1 MWIEIWWSMANGD
14 KAEYDRIKATNVLEF
29 WKLFDLWKARNES
42 ERDALEQQKNA
53 RNGRIR

>member
-14 KAEYDRIKATNVLEF
+14 KSEYDRLKATNVLEF